1 MSNLISISDII
12 ASINE
17 LDYNCKKYY
26 QVNPM
31 ATYKANRKRRIKH
44 DIFNYRS
51 GGVEILNEGGKIDI
65 TLRMKELSKDLLSDY
80 EETSGNIL
88 IKTKEQ

>member
-1 MSNLISISDII
+1 MISDII

-17 LDYNCKKYY
+17 LDYNHKRYY

-31 ATYKANRKRRIKH
+31 ATYKANKRRYIKH
-44 DIFNYRS
+44 DIFNFRS
-51 GGVEILNEGGKIDI
+51 DGVEILSEGGKIDI
-65 TLRMKELSKDLLSDY
+65 TLRMRELSKDLLSDY
-80 EETSGNIL
+80 EETSENIL